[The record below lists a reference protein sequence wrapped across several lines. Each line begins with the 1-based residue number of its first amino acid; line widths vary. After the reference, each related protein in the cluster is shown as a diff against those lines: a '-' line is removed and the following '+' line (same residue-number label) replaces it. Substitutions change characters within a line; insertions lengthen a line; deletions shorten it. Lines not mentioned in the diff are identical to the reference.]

1 MQVVTEGELVA
12 QERRVRGGGGGRRPR
27 RAGGAVRGR
36 ARWPQP
42 GEDAE
47 TWGFMR
53 VLFCEEDGRRCAP
66 LQGLWEH
73 YSLFH
78 LVTRDSG

>member
-12 QERRVRGGGGGRRPR
+12 NSAEFEAAVACGDPSALAGLCEA
-27 RAGGAVRGR
+27 RASA
-36 ARWPQP
+36 AA

-53 VLFCEEDGRRCAP
+53 VLFCEEDGRRCAF
-66 LQGLWEH
+66 L
-73 YSLFH
+73 
-78 LVTRDSG
+78 LVMLPYIRVC